1 MEKKKRHPNFIDI
14 VFIVLIAAVAV
25 TAYWLSHR
33 GADMQQAVPRTYT
46 LELAELTPEAAAL
59 IEVGDPVVDN
69 IKNYPIGTV
78 VNVELAPTTI
88 CVLNENAMKYH
99 FTEVPNK
106 VTAMVTI
113 EVDTVET
120 ERDLTTVSGYN
131 LRVGTLVSCSIEDL
145 TASGYILYLDR

>member
-14 VFIVLIAAVAV
+14 IFIVLIAAVAL

-33 GADMQQAVPRTYT
+33 GADSQDTVIRSYT

-59 IEVGDPVVDN
+59 IEVGAPVVDN

-78 VNVELAPTTI
+78 VQVELAPSTI
-88 CVLNENAMKYH
+88 CVLNEEAMMYH

-106 VTAMVTI
+106 VTATVTV
-113 EVDTVET
+113 EVETVET

-131 LRVGTLVSCSIEDL
+131 LRVGTLVSCSIREL